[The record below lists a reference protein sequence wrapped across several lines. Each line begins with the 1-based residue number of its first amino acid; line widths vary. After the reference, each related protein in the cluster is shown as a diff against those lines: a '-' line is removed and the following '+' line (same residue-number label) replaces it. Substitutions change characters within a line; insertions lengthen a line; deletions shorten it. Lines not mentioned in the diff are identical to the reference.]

1 MPHVASMLPSE
12 SQRNQVC
19 DRSRILIECTLLQ
32 FEEVEQIFVVE
43 VEFTAFTNTWSK
55 PRLWLARDKTRS
67 DMAWNQRLLWLLRLF
82 FWLFN
87 PWFVPLKFLDFSSFW
102 IAPHLL
108 IRSKFTSPVVFLTHI
123 FSPAFCLSSAQK
135 RSLNGQSPPALPQF
149 RQVLLAGWLGIG
161 GHLRFLQQLT

>member
-1 MPHVASMLPSE
+1 MVETEVVACSGQSPIRYGLEPAP
-12 SQRNQVC
+12 
-19 DRSRILIECTLLQ
+19 
-32 FEEVEQIFVVE
+32 FVAAE
-43 VEFTAFTNTWSK
+43 A
-55 PRLWLARDKTRS
+55 L
-67 DMAWNQRLLWLLRLF
+67 

-87 PWFVPLKFLDFSSFW
+87 PWLVPLKFLDFSSFW

-149 RQVLLAGWLGIG
+149 RQVLLAGWLGIE